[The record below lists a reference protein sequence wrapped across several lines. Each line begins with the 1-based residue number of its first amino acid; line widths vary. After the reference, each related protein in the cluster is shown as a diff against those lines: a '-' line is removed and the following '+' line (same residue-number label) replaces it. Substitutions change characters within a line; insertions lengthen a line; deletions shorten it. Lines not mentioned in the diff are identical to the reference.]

1 MTPDASINYMLSG
14 SFSHYVS
21 FVTSLIFLVISL
33 SYKQIKHQTFFLGGR
48 SIFLVW
54 PNWATDLFYTT
65 TPSGVLLHFSKPV
78 LIIC

>member
-48 SIFLVW
+48 SIFLV
-54 PNWATDLFYTT
+54 
-65 TPSGVLLHFSKPV
+65 
-78 LIIC
+78 